1 MYFYDQSELSS
12 RTYNCLKRSNNVCIW
27 DLLSHSQEDLMKM
40 EDFRIEDV
48 KQILGTLQK
57 HFAINLPKKKKRP
70 KVRDFSI
77 GKVAPIPNQ
86 RATAVPI
93 KKTVVATGRR
103 NGFWNLLTFSKK
115 GTESYGTETMKRTP
129 KNLLGT
135 VAKSLK
141 YGKKVPFGHA
151 CDNFDCPIA
160 KLVPRSSVV
169 RKGKAGR
176 GWAQQVKIRKMLS
189 ALPFKQAWERVGL
202 CMISI
207 SRCGSSPTSRKGD
220 SFLFRRRENNSFG
233 RDYGLENSSSLVGL
247 QPYLLLSP
255 SDLTWDLI
263 QKEKPKEVSYKENG
277 KENSDRLR
285 ASTESEQPAKTQTT
299 GLCLSDI

>member
-1 MYFYDQSELSS
+1 
-12 RTYNCLKRSNNVCIW
+12 
-27 DLLSHSQEDLMKM
+27 M

-115 GTESYGTETMKRTP
+115 GTESYW
-129 KNLLGT
+129 
-135 VAKSLK
+135 
-141 YGKKVPFGHA
+141 HA

-176 GWAQQVKIRKMLS
+176 GWAQQVKI
-189 ALPFKQAWERVGL
+189 
-202 CMISI
+202 
-207 SRCGSSPTSRKGD
+207 RCGSSPTSRKGD